1 MVGSDGDDTILNVRI
16 PSSLASRIKE
26 VSEKR
31 GFKNKSEFVRTAIRD
46 AVNPPEELSEQ
57 ALQEIKESQEQAKEG
72 NTTSLSDLTSGT
84 EESTKSDQGESYVS
98 NVSGQHSFGELSD
111 LFSKE
116 YSTGEPDL
124 DVLAIGC
131 GGAGNNIIDRLTE
144 IGSGSIRTL
153 ALNTDRQHLNHIEAD
168 TKMLIGKSLTEG
180 LGAAGEAELGEQAA
194 RNAEESIVEVISG
207 ADIVFVTGG
216 LGGGTGTGVAP
227 VVAELASE
235 AGAISL
241 GLVTTPF
248 SIEGERQ
255 QIAREG
261 MEKLR
266 STADTAIVFD
276 NDLLNKHI
284 PRLPIGKAF
293 SLMDQIIAESM
304 TSLVGTFSENALV
317 DIDFADFSS
326 VVQNGGFGGILLG
339 EGEINDLD
347 STIQDT
353 LQHPLIN
360 ADLGTASSG
369 LVQITGPNEM
379 SLRDAEEIVE
389 TIVKHMSSDVRL
401 VWGAQ
406 INEDLDSTVRV
417 MVLLTGLEYR
427 AESIVN
433 RTTGIQSSD
442 DVELLSSNVQGNPIK
457 EGNPV

>member
-194 RNAEESIVEVISG
+194 R
-207 ADIVFVTGG
+207 
-216 LGGGTGTGVAP
+216 
-227 VVAELASE
+227 
-235 AGAISL
+235 
-241 GLVTTPF
+241 
-248 SIEGERQ
+248 
-255 QIAREG
+255 
-261 MEKLR
+261 MLR
-266 STADTAIVFD
+266 
-276 NDLLNKHI
+276 
-284 PRLPIGKAF
+284 
-293 SLMDQIIAESM
+293 
-304 TSLVGTFSENALV
+304 
-317 DIDFADFSS
+317 
-326 VVQNGGFGGILLG
+326 
-339 EGEINDLD
+339 
-347 STIQDT
+347 
-353 LQHPLIN
+353 
-360 ADLGTASSG
+360 
-369 LVQITGPNEM
+369 
-379 SLRDAEEIVE
+379 
-389 TIVKHMSSDVRL
+389 
-401 VWGAQ
+401 
-406 INEDLDSTVRV
+406 
-417 MVLLTGLEYR
+417 
-427 AESIVN
+427 
-433 RTTGIQSSD
+433 
-442 DVELLSSNVQGNPIK
+442 NP
-457 EGNPV
+457 